1 MYVVCSAHIC
11 QGLRGW
17 AGVEGGG
24 GGYWKQKEDGGE
36 KQGERVCVCLSV
48 CGCVCVLVCV
58 LVCVSS
64 GPLLRQRSLIPHI
77 YCGRISLI
85 AWCC

>member
-1 MYVVCSAHIC
+1 MTPSMYVVCSAHIC

-17 AGVEGGG
+17 AGVEGGD
-24 GGYWKQKEDGGE
+24 GGYWKHKEDGRE
-36 KQGERVCVCLSV
+36 KNGERVCVSV
-48 CGCVCVLVCV
+48 CVCAC
-58 LVCVSS
+58 VCVSS